1 MAAAAGPGRIDRGLA
16 EAGTY
21 RVLVTSYETGES
33 GPYSLTIDPS
43 GDRTAPTTRDVTTLA
58 VGAPG
63 RGAPGG
69 PAPPAATARAAA
81 APARGELDGD
91 DSTFEAGEYHDAYVF
106 DGAEGDTVRV
116 ELSSTDFDTYL
127 GLVTPSGEEIANDDY
142 AGAADR
148 SVIELTLPETGRYRV
163 QATSHAAAES

>member
-58 VGAPG
+58 VDAPG
-63 RGAPGG
+63 
-69 PAPPAATARAAA
+69 
-81 APARGELDGD
+81 RGELDGD